1 MKVMIFTRRRLAVLT
16 SCLAAGLLVAVLA
29 AQGLSVVTAASRKLL
44 PVYSVETAEKKACL
58 TFDAAWGN
66 EDTQE
71 LIAGAGQI
79 SGKGNLFRGGRVGG

>member
-58 TFDAAWGN
+58 TFDAAWGRGYAGA
-66 EDTQE
+66 DC
-71 LIAGAGQI
+71 GAGQI

>member
-44 PVYSVETAEKKACL
+44 PVYSVETAEKKRLASPL
-58 TFDAAWGN
+58 TPR
-66 EDTQE
+66 
-71 LIAGAGQI
+71 GAMRI
-79 SGKGNLFRGGRVGG
+79 RRS